1 MKEKIYVG
9 VIVKVN
15 DEVLLC
21 KRSSK
26 ASLPGVWSV
35 PAGSVEKEETTKEAA
50 VREFHEETDIIISS
64 DDLKFVGLISRT
76 SRDGKFIKGW
86 MYVYLLESNAYLYP
100 DLENAKDG
108 DEHSE
113 CGYYTFEN
121 IQEMN
126 TGKFFKKLLEA
137 ILNKV

>member
-9 VIVKVN
+9 VVVKVN

-21 KRSSK
+21 KRSTK
-26 ASLPGVWSV
+26 GSLPGMWSV
-35 PAGSVEKEETTKEAA
+35 PAGSVEKGETTKEAA

-64 DDLKFVGLISRT
+64 DDLTFVGLVPRT
-76 SRDGKFIKGW
+76 SRDGRFVKGW
-86 MYVYLLESNAYLYP
+86 MYVYLLQSNPYLYP

-108 DEHSE
+108 QEHSE
-113 CGYYTFEN
+113 CGYFGYEEIKN
-121 IQEMN
+121 LN
-126 TGKFFKKLLEA
+126 TGKFFKKILEA

>member
-21 KRSSK
+21 KRSNK
-26 ASLPGVWSV
+26 GSLPGVWSV
-35 PAGSVEKEETTKEAA
+35 PAGSVEKGETTKEAA
-50 VREFHEETDIIISS
+50 VREFHEETDIIIGSA
-64 DDLKFVGLISRT
+64 DVKFVGLVHRT
-76 SRDGKFIKGW
+76 SRDGKFIKGG
-86 MYVYLLESNAYLYP
+86 MYVYLLESNSFLYP

-108 DEHSE
+108 NEHSD
-113 CGYYTFEN
+113 CGYFTYED

-137 ILNKV
+137 ILNRV

>member
-9 VIVKVN
+9 VVVKVN

-21 KRSSK
+21 KRSVK
-26 ASLPGVWSV
+26 GSLPGMWSV
-35 PAGSVEKEETTKEAA
+35 PAGSVEKGETTKEAA

-64 DDLKFVGLISRT
+64 DDLNFVGLVPRT

-86 MYVYLLESNAYLYP
+86 MYVYLLESNAFLYP

-108 DEHSE
+108 SEHTE
-113 CGYYTFEN
+113 CGYFKYDDISEL
-121 IQEMN
+121 N

>member
-9 VIVKVN
+9 VVVKVN

-21 KRSSK
+21 KRSTK
-26 ASLPGVWSV
+26 GSLPGMWSV
-35 PAGSVEKEETTKEAA
+35 PAGSVEVGETTKEAA
-50 VREFHEETDIIISS
+50 VREFHEETDIIIGS
-64 DDLKFVGLISRT
+64 DDLNFVGLVPRT

-86 MYVYLLESNAYLYP
+86 MYVYLLESNAFLYP

-108 DEHSE
+108 SEHSE
-113 CGYYTFEN
+113 CGYFTYED
-121 IQEMN
+121 ILELN

-137 ILNKV
+137 ILNRV

>member
-21 KRSSK
+21 KRSTK
-26 ASLPGVWSV
+26 GSLPGMWSV
-35 PAGSVEKEETTKEAA
+35 PAGSVEKGETTKEAA

-64 DDLKFVGLISRT
+64 DDLDFVGLVPRT
-76 SRDGKFIKGW
+76 SRDGKSVKGW
-86 MYVYLLESNAYLYP
+86 MYVYLLESNAFLYP
-100 DLENAKDG
+100 DLDNAKDG

-113 CGYYTFEN
+113 CGYFTFED
-121 IQEMN
+121 IQELN
-126 TGKFFKKLLEA
+126 TGKFFKKILEA
-137 ILNKV
+137 VLNKV

>member
-26 ASLPGVWSV
+26 ASLPGIWSV
-35 PAGSVEKEETTKEAA
+35 PAGSVEKGETTKEAA
-50 VREFHEETDIIISS
+50 VREFHEETDIIIGS
-64 DDLKFVGLISRT
+64 DDLKFVGLVPRT

-86 MYVYLLESNAYLYP
+86 MYVYLLESNAFLYP

-108 DEHSE
+108 KEHSDS
-113 CGYYTFEN
+113 GYFTYED

-137 ILNKV
+137 ILNRV

>member
-1 MKEKIYVG
+1 
-9 VIVKVN
+9 
-15 DEVLLC
+15 
-21 KRSSK
+21 
-26 ASLPGVWSV
+26 
-35 PAGSVEKEETTKEAA
+35 
-50 VREFHEETDIIISS
+50 
-64 DDLKFVGLISRT
+64 
-76 SRDGKFIKGW
+76 

-113 CGYYTFEN
+113 CNYYTFEN

>member
-9 VIVKVN
+9 VVVKVN
-15 DEVLLC
+15 DEILLC

-26 ASLPGVWSV
+26 SSLPGIWSV

-64 DDLKFVGLISRT
+64 DDINFVGLVPRT
-76 SRDGKFIKGW
+76 SRDGKFTKGW
-86 MYVYLLESNAYLYP
+86 MYVYLLESNSFLYP

-108 DEHSE
+108 SEHSE
-113 CGYYTFEN
+113 CGYFTYED
-121 IQEMN
+121 IMEMN
-126 TGKFFKKLLEA
+126 TGDFFKKLLLA
-137 ILNKV
+137 ILNKI

>member
-9 VIVKVN
+9 VVVKVN

-21 KRSSK
+21 KRSTK
-26 ASLPGVWSV
+26 GSLPGMWSV
-35 PAGSVEKEETTKEAA
+35 PAGSVEKGETTKEAA

-64 DDLKFVGLISRT
+64 DYLTFVGLVPRT
-76 SRDGKFIKGW
+76 SRDGRFVKGW
-86 MYVYLLESNAYLYP
+86 MYVYLLESNPYLYP

-108 DEHSE
+108 QEHSE
-113 CGYYTFEN
+113 CGYFGYEETKN
-121 IQEMN
+121 LN
-126 TGKFFKKLLEA
+126 TGKFFKKILEA

>member
-1 MKEKIYVG
+1 MMEKIYVG

-26 ASLPGVWSV
+26 ASLPGIWSV
-35 PAGSVEKEETTKEAA
+35 PAGSVEKGETTKEAA
-50 VREFHEETDIIISS
+50 VREFHEETDIIIGS
-64 DDLKFVGLISRT
+64 DDLKFVGLVPRT

-86 MYVYLLESNAYLYP
+86 MYVYLLESNAFLYP

-108 DEHSE
+108 KEHSD
-113 CGYYTFEN
+113 CGYFTYED

-137 ILNKV
+137 ILNRV

>member
-9 VIVKVN
+9 VVVKVN

-21 KRSSK
+21 KRSTK
-26 ASLPGVWSV
+26 ATLPGVWSV
-35 PAGSVEKEETTKEAA
+35 PAGSVEKGETTKEAA

-64 DDLKFVGLISRT
+64 DDLTFVGLVPRT
-76 SRDGKFIKGW
+76 SRDGRFVKGW
-86 MYVYLLESNAYLYP
+86 MYVYLLQSNPYLYP

-108 DEHSE
+108 QEHSD
-113 CGYYTFEN
+113 CGYFTYED
-121 IQEMN
+121 IMEMN
-126 TGKFFKKLLEA
+126 TGEFFKKLLMA